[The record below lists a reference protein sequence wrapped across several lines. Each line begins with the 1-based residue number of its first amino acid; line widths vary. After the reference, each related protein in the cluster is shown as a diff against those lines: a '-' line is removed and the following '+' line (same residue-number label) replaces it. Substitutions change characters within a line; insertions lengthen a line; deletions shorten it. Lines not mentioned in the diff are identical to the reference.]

1 MGQFLFSLDLFSFFP
16 DNMFINKYRS
26 VHTNMENKL
35 YYQDAYIKTFKAKV
49 VKQAQ
54 DSAGNWYVCLD
65 RTAFYPTGGGQP
77 HDIGTLA
84 NQHVINVE
92 EIDGEIRHYLS
103 TPFQDTKKEI
113 AGTIDWERRFDHMQQ
128 HAGQHLLSAA
138 FDQLFEY
145 RTVGFHL
152 GAEILTIDLETEVL
166 TVHQVQKAEEMANQ
180 IIIENRPI
188 EVKWVTEEELTQY
201 PLRKETKVK
210 DDIRLVIIPE
220 FDYNG
225 CGGTHPNATG
235 EVSSVKVLD
244 WERQKK
250 KVRVQFV
257 CGKRVTKQFQQKQ
270 QVLLELTKILNAPE
284 KEMEQAVLRL
294 LESNKTLEKTL
305 EQAQENLLQYEAKEL
320 LARSNVDDRKLVRV
334 VFQNRTIQELQKL
347 ARIITTEDETAMV
360 YFVSQNENRLQVVCA
375 RGTSGTGSMKKVVSA
390 ALPLINGKGGGNDA
404 FAQGGGDALMSG
416 EQMLQHL
423 VENVY

>member
-1 MGQFLFSLDLFSFFP
+1 
-16 DNMFINKYRS
+16 
-26 VHTNMENKL
+26 MENKL

-49 VKQAQ
+49 IKQAQ
-54 DSAGNWYVCLD
+54 DSTGNWYVCLEQ
-65 RTAFYPTGGGQP
+65 TAFYPTGGGQP

-84 NQHVINVE
+84 DQHVINVE
-92 EIDGEIRHYLS
+92 EIDGEIRHYLEG
-103 TPFQDTKKEI
+103 PILDTNKEI

-128 HAGQHLLSAA
+128 HTGQHLLSAA

-145 RTVGFHL
+145 RTIGFHL
-152 GAEILTIDLETEVL
+152 GAEIVTIDLETEVL
-166 TVHQVQKAEEMANQ
+166 TEHQVQKAEGLANQ
-180 IIIENRPI
+180 IILENRPI
-188 EVKWVTEEELTQY
+188 EVKWVTEEELSQY

-210 DDIRLVIIPE
+210 DDIRLVIIPD

-225 CGGTHPNATG
+225 CGGTHPKATG

-257 CGKRVTKQFQQKQ
+257 CGKRVLKQFQQKQ

-284 KEMEQAVLRL
+284 KEMEQVVLRL
-294 LESNKTLEKTL
+294 LETNKSLEKNL
-305 EQAQENLLQYEAKEL
+305 EQAQEDLLQYEAKRL
-320 LARSNVDDRKLVRV
+320 LGRSKVNERKLVCE

-347 ARIITTEDETAMV
+347 ARIITTEDDTAMV

-375 RGTSGTGSMKKVVSA
+375 RGTAGTENMKKVVSA

-416 EQMLQHL
+416 EQMLQYL
-423 VENVY
+423 VETAH

>member
-1 MGQFLFSLDLFSFFP
+1 
-16 DNMFINKYRS
+16 
-26 VHTNMENKL
+26 MENKL
-35 YYQDAYIKTFKAKV
+35 YYQDAYLKTFNGMV
-49 VKQAQ
+49 IKQAQ
-54 DSAGNWYVCLD
+54 DSEGNWYVCLD
-65 RTAFYPTGGGQP
+65 QTAFYPTGGGQP
-77 HDIGTLA
+77 HDMGTLA
-84 NQHVINVE
+84 DQQVINVE
-92 EIDGEIRHYLS
+92 EIDGEIRHYLEG
-103 TPFQDTKKEI
+103 PFQDTNKEI

-145 RTVGFHL
+145 RTIGFHL
-152 GAEILTIDLETEVL
+152 GTEIVTIDLETEVL
-166 TVHQVQKAEEMANQ
+166 TEHQVQKAEELANQ
-180 IIIENRPI
+180 IILENRPI
-188 EVKWVTEEELTQY
+188 EVKWVTEEELSQY

-210 DDIRLVIIPE
+210 DDIRLVIIPD

-225 CGGTHPNATG
+225 CGGTHPKATG

-257 CGKRVTKQFQQKQ
+257 CGKRVMKQFQQKQ
-270 QVLLELTKILNAPE
+270 QMLLALTKMLNAPE

-305 EQAQENLLQYEAKEL
+305 EQAQEDLLQYEAKEL
-320 LARSNVDDRKLVRV
+320 LAGRNVNERKLVRE

-375 RGTSGTGSMKKVVSA
+375 RGTAGTGSMKKVVSD
-390 ALPLINGKGGGNDA
+390 ALPLINGKGGGNDS

-423 VENVY
+423 VEKVY